1 MNITV
6 TLCSTGARGVMVSTE
21 FFYTRGPGFKATA
34 DLFFYT
40 LRFKANTFCSPYVSS
55 LSGRKAPVV
64 RKAERF
70 FRRRLGFCPGVNRPQ
85 SRGIQFGRRPNVLLA
100 VGELFSGCEAPVV
113 RREAPVLLPAV
124 GGFQFGRNRTFC
136 PPEIDPEIEY
146 FV

>member
-1 MNITV
+1 MNTTV

-85 SRGIQFGRRPNVLLA
+85 SGGIQFGECFARRRRA
-100 VGELFSGCEAPVV
+100 LFRV
-113 RREAPVLLPAV
+113 RSARSQARSACVIARRWRVSIRPKSEH
-124 GGFQFGRNRTFC
+124 
-136 PPEIDPEIEY
+136 
-146 FV
+146 FVRQK

>member
-1 MNITV
+1 MNTTV

-85 SRGIQFGRRPNVLLA
+85 SGGIQFGRRPNVLLA
-100 VGELFSGCEAPVV
+100 VGELFVRARSARSQARSACVIARRRRVSAEGFARLRRALCSGAK
-113 RREAPVLLPAV
+113 
-124 GGFQFGRNRTFC
+124 C
-136 PPEIDPEIEY
+136 P
-146 FV
+146 